1 MMYIVSEMNENTN
14 QMVNCT
20 NRCFQCIQTLLRAF
34 FFKNKKNA
42 VIVYIGESGLI
53 GEKNKRLLGSS
64 SEWRKAGQSGYLL
77 KSANKIASLKES
89 TP

>member
-1 MMYIVSEMNENTN
+1 MKIPTKWLTVQTYVSNAYK
-14 QMVNCT
+14 
-20 NRCFQCIQTLLRAF
+20 RFKGHF
-34 FFKNKKNA
+34 FSKIKKNV

-53 GEKNKRLLGSS
+53 GLLSSS
-64 SEWRKAGQSGYLL
+64 SEWRKTGQSGYQV